1 MAHIIPF
8 KGLRYNLKQFSDIG
22 LVTAPPYDVISPQAQ
37 EGFYRAHPYNCIRLI
52 LNKILPEDNETNN
65 RYTRAAACFKD
76 WLAQGILIEN
86 LQPCFYVYQQ
96 EYTGPQGDRVKRK
109 GFIGLIKLEDIGA
122 GKVLPHE
129 KTLSRPKEDRLK
141 LMLATG
147 ANLSQVFSLYSDPAG
162 KIDALLAPVLQGKPL
177 FSFTDEEGVF
187 HEFWLAQDPE
197 ILRRVTQAM
206 QDKQIFIADGH
217 HRYETALNYRNAM
230 RQKFGPGENKPWDY
244 MMMMLVNM
252 DGQGLSVFPTHRML
266 KNLPNFDFNQIL
278 KGLDRLFSRETHS
291 LGPQDGEGKLK
302 GLLKTMEERGKK
314 AHTLGLWDGKA
325 FHFLTLKN
333 EEVLDKEIT
342 PSLPQDYKK
351 LDVTI
356 LHFLIIEKV
365 LGIDSQKVAMEEHI
379 TYTRSDSQA
388 FKEILE
394 GKYQLSFFL
403 NATKVSEVKNIA
415 SMGLTMPQKS
425 TYFYPKIRTGLVM
438 YKIL

>member
-1 MAHIIPF
+1 MATIIPF
-8 KGLRYNLKQFSDIG
+8 KGLRYNLNLIPDMGK
-22 LVTAPPYDVISPQAQ
+22 VTAPPYDVISPQAQ
-37 EGFYRAHPYNCIRLI
+37 EEFYRAHPNNCIRLI
-52 LNKILPEDNETNN
+52 LNKILPEDNESNN
-65 RYTRAAACFKD
+65 RYTRAAACLSE
-76 WLAQGILIEN
+76 WLTRGILIQNQE
-86 LQPCFYVYQQ
+86 PCFYAYRQ
-96 EYTGPQGDRVKRK
+96 EYTGREGERVKRK

-129 KTLSRPKEDRLK
+129 KTLAKPKEDRLK
-141 LMLATG
+141 LMTATG
-147 ANLSQVFSLYSDPAG
+147 ANLSQVFSLYSDPKG
-162 KIDALLAPVLQGKPL
+162 QVDALLASTMKGKPL

-187 HEFWLAQDPE
+187 HEFWLAQDPQV
-197 ILRRVTQAM
+197 LLGVTQAM

-217 HRYETALNYRNAM
+217 HRYETALNYRNAL

-252 DGQGLSVFPTHRML
+252 DGEGLSVFPTHRML
-266 KNLPNFDFNQIL
+266 KNLPNFDLNQIL
-278 KGLDRLFSRETHS
+278 KGLDNYFLRESHVF
-291 LGPQDGEGKLK
+291 GPEETEEKLK
-302 GLLKTMEERGKK
+302 GLLKIMEERGEK
-314 AHTLGLWDGKA
+314 AHVLGLWDGKA
-325 FHFLTLKN
+325 FHLLTLKG

-365 LGIDSQKVAMEEHI
+365 LGIDSQKVARGEHI
-379 TYTRSDSQA
+379 SYTRSDSQA
-388 FKEILE
+388 FQSVSE

-403 NATKVSEVKNIA
+403 NATKVSEVRNIA